1 MRAARSVFNDHV
13 RKQGGEKSDHCI
25 WALRDVSLQVRQGEV
40 VGVIGRNGAGK
51 STLLKLL
58 SRITEP
64 TDGSARIYGR
74 VGSLLEVGTG
84 FHPELTGRDNI
95 YLSGAL
101 LGMKRAEIK
110 LLFHEIVEFSEI
122 ERFVDIP
129 VKHYSS
135 GMYMRLAFA
144 VAAHLTSE
152 ILLVDEVLA
161 VGDVAFQ
168 KKCLRMMD
176 SVARKGRTIL
186 FVSHN
191 MAAIRSLC
199 SRVLLLRDGTTLECG
214 ATDAVINAYLHD
226 GEASATSRVALPQGE
241 PDAPGHGLTLRSLT
255 VQGEARATFRLG
267 EPWRIVIDFEM
278 VKSADSVVAAVG
290 LVSVDSTPIIT
301 YWSQP
306 ERLAPGRYRVEFDC
320 SLPLARC
327 DLRFTV
333 GLSSR
338 GRAFY
343 YIADQ
348 GFVSIAEVAQS
359 EQPFRASGTGMLVS
373 HVRPGIRRV
382 DH

>member
-129 VKHYSS
+129 VKHY
-135 GMYMRLAFA
+135 
-144 VAAHLTSE
+144 
-152 ILLVDEVLA
+152 
-161 VGDVAFQ
+161 
-168 KKCLRMMD
+168 
-176 SVARKGRTIL
+176 
-186 FVSHN
+186 
-191 MAAIRSLC
+191 
-199 SRVLLLRDGTTLECG
+199 
-214 ATDAVINAYLHD
+214 
-226 GEASATSRVALPQGE
+226 
-241 PDAPGHGLTLRSLT
+241 
-255 VQGEARATFRLG
+255 
-267 EPWRIVIDFEM
+267 
-278 VKSADSVVAAVG
+278 
-290 LVSVDSTPIIT
+290 
-301 YWSQP
+301 
-306 ERLAPGRYRVEFDC
+306 
-320 SLPLARC
+320 
-327 DLRFTV
+327 
-333 GLSSR
+333 
-338 GRAFY
+338 
-343 YIADQ
+343 
-348 GFVSIAEVAQS
+348 
-359 EQPFRASGTGMLVS
+359 
-373 HVRPGIRRV
+373 
-382 DH
+382 